1 VSLEFKVGSLEFIEF
16 SVAQN
21 EPPRTKNFVL
31 VKGVTGFYRRLW
43 NHLCF
48 SHDVC
53 IGRYH
58 QNRQNLSAN
67 NTLLTR
73 FKAFASKTSSLALAA

>member
-1 VSLEFKVGSLEFIEF
+1 MCIIEALN
-16 SVAQN
+16 V
-21 EPPRTKNFVL
+21 RIKRIVL

-58 QNRQNLSAN
+58 QNRQTLSAK
-67 NTLLTR
+67 TLSFGGLAR
-73 FKAFASKTSSLALAA
+73 VKAAFSPAVYA